1 MSDIRVV
8 EIRGSHLL
16 IAREGRFAVVERRNG
31 RLYGTGGGDRRAHP
45 ETPTGMAAAGDETGW
60 TDEAGARQSLAAIAE
75 RGDELARK
83 IW

>member
-8 EIRGSHLL
+8 DSRGSHLL
-16 IAREGRFAVVERRNG
+16 IACAGRFAVVERRNG
-31 RLYGTGGGDRRAHP
+31 RLYGTGDGDRRAHP
-45 ETPTGMAAAGDETGW
+45 DTPAGMAAAADETGW
-60 TDEAGARQSLAAIAE
+60 MDEARARHSLAAIAE

>member
-16 IAREGRFAVVERRNG
+16 IECDGRFAVIERRNG
-31 RLYGTGGGDRRAHP
+31 RMYGTGGGDRRSHP
-45 ETPTGMAAAGDETGW
+45 DTPAGIAAAAGESGW
-60 TDEAGARQSLAAIAE
+60 TDEARARQSFAAIAE
-75 RGDELARK
+75 RGEELARK